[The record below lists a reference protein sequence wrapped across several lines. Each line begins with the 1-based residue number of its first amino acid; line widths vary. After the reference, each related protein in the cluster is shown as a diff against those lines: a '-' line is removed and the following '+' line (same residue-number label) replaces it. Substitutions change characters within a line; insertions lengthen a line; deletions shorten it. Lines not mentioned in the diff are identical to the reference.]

1 MALEKTIKIDK
12 IEIVGEY
19 KNIQVREATIIKE
32 DGVEL
37 SRTFHRYSLSPD
49 ADLTDQPAD
58 VVSLSNIFWTDEIKA
73 AYQASLENPI
83 V

>member
-1 MALEKTIKIDK
+1 MALTKKIEIDK

-19 KNIQVREATIIKE
+19 KNIQVRKAIIVSE
-32 DGVEL
+32 DGLEL
-37 SRTFHRYSLSPD
+37 SRAFHRYTLSPD

-73 AYQASLENPI
+73 AYQASLEI
-83 V
+83 

>member
-1 MALEKTIKIDK
+1 MSLEKIKKIDK

-37 SRTFHRYSLSPD
+37 SRAFHRYSLSPD
-49 ADLTDQPAD
+49 ADVSGQPTDI
-58 VVSLSNIFWTDEIKA
+58 VEISKLYWTDELKQKYA
-73 AYQASLENPI
+73 DSLENN
-83 V
+83 